1 MKSMHTIRSLYLVG
15 ILLLTIFVLPVP
27 AQDREAIREINGI
40 LDQFESWF
48 LDEDVA
54 GIEAVLADQYIL
66 AIDDQ
71 NDPNG
76 ARMLNREQYVA
87 AQAHRFSLVD
97 YVEHA
102 HVDREIEVHGPMAI
116 SLSTIVDR
124 QSNGDSRRSRVYH
137 VYARIDG
144 RWVIVFSSSRLA
156 S

>member
-1 MKSMHTIRSLYLVG
+1 MKSIRKIRSLYLVG

-27 AQDREAIREINGI
+27 
-40 LDQFESWF
+40 
-48 LDEDVA
+48 
-54 GIEAVLADQYIL
+54 
-66 AIDDQ
+66 
-71 NDPNG
+71 
-76 ARMLNREQYVA
+76 

-116 SLSTIVDR
+116 SRSTIVDR
-124 QSNGDSRRSRVYH
+124 QTNGDSRRSRVYH